1 MLWVAPYALSPEAFE
16 YWLRAHQLREAAGLS
31 AEKKLGRKI
40 GSNEEWTTSAQLDRL
55 EQHPEEYTVQATLCK
70 LRILSGFDGRGHH
83 SLSEWYIYCTA

>member
-1 MLWVAPYALSPEAFE
+1 MITCWIKTSIYSQNEKINALDLAGATMLWVAPYALSPEAFE

-55 EQHPEEYTVQATLCK
+55 EQQHLE
-70 LRILSGFDGRGHH
+70 
-83 SLSEWYIYCTA
+83 